1 MEDYIFILLA
11 IVLSIIG
18 AYNQSKKKKAAEQ
31 MMDEEDTIAP
41 RPSVFEQL
49 FDDDFFTDEK
59 PIVKP
64 VVKPFSKPEPPKPM
78 GYQPLIREEIR
89 KKPVKPVKKT
99 PAQVIETTLAG
110 SQAKNNPIRKDFSLK
125 KAVIYSEILQRK
137 Y

>member
-31 MMDEEDTIAP
+31 MRDEEDTIPP

-49 FDDDFFTDEK
+49 FEDDFFNEEK
-59 PIVKP
+59 PIVKQ
-64 VVKPFSKPEPPKPM
+64 VVKPFTKPEPPKPM
-78 GYQPLIREEIR
+78 GYQPLIREAIR
-89 KKPVKPVKKT
+89 NKPEKPIKKAPI
-99 PAQVIETTLAG
+99 QVVETNLNG
-110 SQAKNNPIRKDFSLK
+110 NKPIRKDFSLK